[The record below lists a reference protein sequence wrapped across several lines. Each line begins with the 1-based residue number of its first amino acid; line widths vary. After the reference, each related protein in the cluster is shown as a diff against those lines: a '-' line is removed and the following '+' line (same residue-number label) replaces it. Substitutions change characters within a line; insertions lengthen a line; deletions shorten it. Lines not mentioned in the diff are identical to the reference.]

1 MESGLAA
8 LQKSIEE
15 AKSRPARRGGGGGER
30 TEFQP
35 RLNYFGWKDGESKV
49 VRFLTDDIKQHFYAE
64 YVLTKDGKSQNFIV
78 DPDNNLVAKYG
89 GKSRESYI
97 DPSSA
102 MIEPKLVKRAAGVA
116 VLREERPAG
125 GKTEIVDH
133 LYERSIGDNVYPS
146 RYFGVIRQAIKN
158 FWPTLVECAARYGT
172 ICDRDYVIKRLGGG
186 LDTSY
191 SILPC
196 DPIDGLR
203 TVEEVQAFYGYGKPW
218 NSEDPERFLN
228 CPQTIDEWV
237 DYYGSED
244 RIKFWLGASDDYSPA
259 DSFKE
264 ALKPAADEAQ
274 AAPTPSGTDFAS
286 LRERLIPHAQ

>member
-8 LQKSIEE
+8 LQKTIEE
-15 AKSRPARRGGGGGER
+15 AKSRPARRSGGGGGE
-30 TEFQP
+30 FP
-35 RLNYFGWKDGESKV
+35 RLSYYGWKDGEVKV
-49 VRFLTDDIKQHFYAE
+49 LRFLTDDIQQHMYAE

-78 DPDNNLVAKYG
+78 DPDNNYVAKYG
-89 GKSRESYI
+89 GKSRESFV
-97 DPSSA
+97 DPSSP

-116 VLREERPAG
+116 VLREEIAG
-125 GKTEIVDH
+125 QKIVDH
-133 LYERSIGDNVYPS
+133 LYERTVGDSVLPS
-146 RYFGVIRQAIKN
+146 RYFGVVRQAIKN

-172 ICDRDYVIKRLGGG
+172 LTDRDYIIKRIGGG

-203 TVEEVQAFYGYGKPW
+203 TPEEVQAFYGYGKPW
-218 NSEDPERFLN
+218 NPEDPERYLN
-228 CPQTIDEWV
+228 CPQTIKEWV
-237 DYYGSED
+237 EYYGSED
-244 RIKFWLGASDDYSPA
+244 RIKHWLGVEDTPMVSASP
-259 DSFKE
+259 
-264 ALKPAADEAQ
+264 ADEAQ

>member
-15 AKSRPARRGGGGGER
+15 AKSRPARRGER
-30 TEFQP
+30 VEYSP
-35 RLNYFGWKDGESKV
+35 RLNYFGWKDGEVKV
-49 VRFLTDDIKQHFYAE
+49 VRFLTDNILQNWYAE

-89 GKSRESYI
+89 GKSRESYV
-97 DPSSA
+97 DPTSA

-116 VLREERPAG
+116 VLREERPVKG
-125 GKTEIVDH
+125 GGMEVVDH
-133 LYERSIGDNVYPS
+133 LYERTIGDKVYPS

-158 FWPTLVECAARYGT
+158 FWPTLVESAARYGT
-172 ICDRDYVIKRLGGG
+172 ICDRDYLIKRLGSG

-203 TVEEVQAFYGYGKPW
+203 TIEEVQAFYGYGTAW
-218 NSEDPERFLN
+218 DGESNDRYLS
-228 CPQTIDEWV
+228 CPQTIEEWAE
-237 DYYGSED
+237 YYGSEE
-244 RIKFWLGASDDYSPA
+244 RVKYFLGDDTASSTG
-259 DSFKE
+259 SFNPVQSFTA
-264 ALKPAADEAQ
+264 ALSDEAQ
-274 AAPTPSGTDFAS
+274 VAPTPAGTDFAS

>member
-15 AKSRPARRGGGGGER
+15 AKSRPARRGGEK

-35 RLNYFGWKDGESKV
+35 RLNYFGWKDGEVKV
-49 VRFLTDDIKQHFYAE
+49 VRFLTDDINQSLYAE

-97 DPSSA
+97 DTSSP

-116 VLREERPAG
+116 VLREERPGTG
-125 GKTEIVDH
+125 GKMEIVDH
-133 LYERSIGDNVYPS
+133 LYERSIGDTTYPS

-172 ICDRDYVIKRLGGG
+172 ICDRDYVIKRIGGG

-196 DPIDGLR
+196 DPVDGLR
-203 TVEEVQAFYGYGKPW
+203 TVEEVQAFYGYGKNW
-218 NSEDPERFLN
+218 NAEDPERFLN
-228 CPQTIDEWV
+228 CPQTIAEWV

-244 RIKFWLGASDDYSPA
+244 RIKHWLGVDDAVSASFDPVQ
-259 DSFKE
+259 SFS
-264 ALKPAADEAQ
+264 AARSDEAQ